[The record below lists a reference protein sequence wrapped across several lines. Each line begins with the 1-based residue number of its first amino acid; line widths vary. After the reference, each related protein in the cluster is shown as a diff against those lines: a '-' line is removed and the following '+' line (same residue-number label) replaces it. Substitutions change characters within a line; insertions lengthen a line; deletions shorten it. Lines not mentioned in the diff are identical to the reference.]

1 MNKVRLEYL
10 WTLIKYPCQ
19 HTGKTVKGEKTLIET
34 HIMLSK
40 AEAKAYRVMLR
51 ERYECEVEMNVQP
64 NVGFDYNT
72 GREYPG
78 NGLRCVFYIFPNR
91 ALVKGV

>member
-1 MNKVRLEYL
+1 MNEIRLEYL

-19 HTGKTVKGEKTLIET
+19 HTGRTVKDETTLIET

-51 ERYECEVEMNVQP
+51 ERYECEVEMSIQP
-64 NVGFDYNT
+64 NVGFNRDT
-72 GREYPG
+72 GREYAN
-78 NGLRCVFYIFPNR
+78 NGLSCTFYIFPNR
-91 ALVKGV
+91 TLVKGV